1 MDAEQ
6 LTNYTAADYYAMT
19 EEERIELIEGVIY
32 DQASPN
38 RRHQD
43 ISGLLFRRIAD
54 YIDAKGGKCRVYPAP
69 FDVQLSE
76 DTVVVPDIS
85 VICDPDKL
93 TKQGCNGAPDWIIE
107 IVSPNN
113 AKRDYLQKLL
123 IYNRAG
129 VREYWIVDPE
139 DESILVYDLTGEKMI
154 AQTYSMT
161 DTVKVGIYEDLVI
174 DFADISA
181 RL

>member
-6 LTNYTAADYYAMT
+6 LTNYTAADYYEMT
-19 EEERIELIEGVIY
+19 EERIELIEGVIY

-43 ISGLLFRRIAD
+43 ISGELFAD
-54 YIDAKGGKCRVYPAP
+54 IKSYIRSKGGKCRVYAAP

-93 TKQGCNGAPDWIIE
+93 TKQGCTGAPDWIKVITFLSRNKCLLISWLQSPPAVILE
-107 IVSPNN
+107 PRKITPATVSTVSP
-113 AKRDYLQKLL
+113 
-123 IYNRAG
+123 
-129 VREYWIVDPE
+129 
-139 DESILVYDLTGEKMI
+139 SICHEVMGPDAMTLV
-154 AQTYSMT
+154 
-161 DTVKVGIYEDLVI
+161 
-174 DFADISA
+174 F
-181 RL
+181 